1 MVWNMKKIFFSI
13 LFLFLSIEQS
23 LAKEVRTRFG
33 FYINLPNNYLQLTA
47 NIDEML
53 KKDVDDSLT
62 FNKEYFN
69 EMMSGSAR
77 SDLNIE
83 YYFPKKKYNAEKNM
97 IYIMVQ
103 SDLIFNEILD
113 YSPDEICQ
121 ATSENL
127 GLLYNKK
134 IKIYDC
140 KFNPKFIDRKNSSAI
155 FYIESDGYL
164 PTQKIYMVML
174 EMSNGFTSNFVA
186 GCEIK
191 NCDNIK
197 KDMFAI
203 VNSREE

>member
-1 MVWNMKKIFFSI
+1 MNKFFFSI
-13 LFLFLSIEQS
+13 LILLLSLEQS

-103 SDLIFNEILD
+103 SDLIFNELLD

-134 IKIYDC
+134 IKIHDC

-174 EMSNGFTSNFVA
+174 EMSNGFTTNFVA

-203 VNSREE
+203 VNSRAE

>member
-1 MVWNMKKIFFSI
+1 MKKIFFSI

-127 GLLYNKK
+127 GMLYNKK
-134 IKIYDC
+134 MKIYDC
-140 KFNPKFIDRKNSSAI
+140 KFNPQFIDRKNSSGI
-155 FYIESDGYL
+155 FYIETDGYL

-174 EMSNGFTSNFVA
+174 EMNDGFTTNFVA

-191 NCDNIK
+191 NCDIFK
-197 KDMFAI
+197 KDMITI
-203 VNSREE
+203 VNSRAE

>member
-1 MVWNMKKIFFSI
+1 MNKFFFSI
-13 LFLFLSIEQS
+13 LLLLLLVEQS

-53 KKDVDDSLT
+53 KKDIDDSLT

-103 SDLIFNEILD
+103 SDLIFNELLD

-134 IKIYDC
+134 IKIHDC

-174 EMSNGFTSNFVA
+174 EISNGFTTNFVA

-191 NCDNIK
+191 NCTNIK

>member
-1 MVWNMKKIFFSI
+1 MNKFFFSI
-13 LFLFLSIEQS
+13 LILLLSLEQS

-103 SDLIFNEILD
+103 SDLIFNELLD

>member
-1 MVWNMKKIFFSI
+1 MKKIFFSI

-103 SDLIFNEILD
+103 SDLIFNELLD

-134 IKIYDC
+134 IKIHDC

-174 EMSNGFTSNFVA
+174 EMSNGFTTNFVA

-191 NCDNIK
+191 NCDVFK
-197 KDMFAI
+197 KDMIAI
-203 VNSREE
+203 VNSRAE

>member
-1 MVWNMKKIFFSI
+1 MNKFFFSI
-13 LFLFLSIEQS
+13 LLLLLLVEQS

-53 KKDVDDSLT
+53 KKDVDDSLS

-103 SDLIFNEILD
+103 SDLTFNDILD
-113 YSPDEICQ
+113 YSPNEICQ

-127 GLLYNKK
+127 GMLYDKK
-134 IKIYDC
+134 MKINDC

-155 FYIESDGYL
+155 FYMESEGYL
-164 PTQKIYMVML
+164 PTLKTYIVML
-174 EMSNGFTSNFVA
+174 EMSDGFTTNFVA

-203 VNSREE
+203 VNSRAE

>member
-1 MVWNMKKIFFSI
+1 MKKIFFSI

-53 KKDVDDSLT
+53 KKDIDDSLT

-103 SDLIFNEILD
+103 SDLIFNELLD

-134 IKIYDC
+134 IKIHDC

-174 EMSNGFTSNFVA
+174 EMSNGFTTNFVA

-191 NCDNIK
+191 NCDVFK
-197 KDMFAI
+197 KDMIAI
-203 VNSREE
+203 VNSRAE

>member
-1 MVWNMKKIFFSI
+1 MNKFFFSI
-13 LFLFLSIEQS
+13 LLLLLLVEQS

-103 SDLIFNEILD
+103 SDLIFNELLD

-134 IKIYDC
+134 IKIHDC

-174 EMSNGFTSNFVA
+174 EISNGFTTNFVA

-191 NCDNIK
+191 NCTNIK

>member
-1 MVWNMKKIFFSI
+1 MKKIFFSI
-13 LFLFLSIEQS
+13 LFLLLSIEQS

-127 GLLYNKK
+127 GMLYNKK
-134 IKIYDC
+134 MNIYDC
-140 KFNPKFIDRKNSSAI
+140 KFNPKFIERKNSSAI

-164 PTQKIYMVML
+164 PTQKIYIVML
-174 EMSNGFTSNFVA
+174 EMSNGFTTNFVA

-197 KDMFAI
+197 KDMLAI

>member
-1 MVWNMKKIFFSI
+1 MNKFFFSI
-13 LFLFLSIEQS
+13 LILLLSLEQS

-103 SDLIFNEILD
+103 SDLIFNELLD

-134 IKIYDC
+134 IKIHDC

-174 EMSNGFTSNFVA
+174 EMSNGFTTNFVA

>member
-1 MVWNMKKIFFSI
+1 MKKIFFSI

-103 SDLIFNEILD
+103 SDLIFNELLD

-127 GLLYNKK
+127 GLLYNRKVK
-134 IKIYDC
+134 IHDC

-174 EMSNGFTSNFVA
+174 EMSNGFTTNFVA

-191 NCDNIK
+191 NCDVFK
-197 KDMFAI
+197 KDMIAI
-203 VNSREE
+203 VNSRAE

>member
-1 MVWNMKKIFFSI
+1 MNKFFFSI
-13 LFLFLSIEQS
+13 LLLLLSVEQS

-53 KKDVDDSLT
+53 KKDVDDSLS

-103 SDLIFNEILD
+103 SDLIFNELLD

-134 IKIYDC
+134 IKIHDC

-174 EMSNGFTSNFVA
+174 EMSNGFTTNFVA

>member
-1 MVWNMKKIFFSI
+1 MKKIFFSI

-103 SDLIFNEILD
+103 SDLIFNELLD

-134 IKIYDC
+134 IKIHDC

-174 EMSNGFTSNFVA
+174 EMSNGFTTNFVA

-191 NCDNIK
+191 NCDVFK

-203 VNSREE
+203 VNSRAE

>member
-1 MVWNMKKIFFSI
+1 MKKIFFSI

-83 YYFPKKKYNAEKNM
+83 YYFPKKKYDAEKNM

-103 SDLIFNEILD
+103 SNLIFDELLD
-113 YSPDEICQ
+113 FSLNEICQ
-121 ATSENL
+121 VTTENL
-127 GLLYNKK
+127 GMLYNRKVK
-134 IKIYDC
+134 LYDC
-140 KFNPKFIDRKNSSAI
+140 KFNPKLIDKKNSSGVY
-155 FYIESDGYL
+155 YIESDGYL
-164 PTQKIYMVML
+164 SNQKLYMVML
-174 EMSNGFTSNFVA
+174 EMNDGFTTNFVA

-191 NCDNIK
+191 NCDVFK
-197 KDMFAI
+197 KDMIAI
-203 VNSREE
+203 VNSRAE

>member
-1 MVWNMKKIFFSI
+1 MNKFFFSI
-13 LFLFLSIEQS
+13 LLLLLLVEQS

-103 SDLIFNEILD
+103 SDLIFNELLD

-134 IKIYDC
+134 IKIHDC

-174 EMSNGFTSNFVA
+174 EMSNGFTTNFVA

>member
-1 MVWNMKKIFFSI
+1 MNKFFFSI
-13 LFLFLSIEQS
+13 LLLLLLVEQS

-103 SDLIFNEILD
+103 SDLIFNELLD

-127 GLLYNKK
+127 GMLYDKK
-134 IKIYDC
+134 MKINDC

-174 EMSNGFTSNFVA
+174 EMSNGFTTNFVA